1 MPRCFLNLRRVYAFR
16 RRATRD
22 FLAGSAS
29 PRCNSLKLVASP
41 PGYRSAVDQ
50 AIPPVGL
57 PGQLVI
63 VGRDHERQVVLG
75 LQAQEQVPDD
85 LAGLRVE
92 VAGLLVGQ
100 DDPGAP
106 DQGARDRDPLLL
118 AARQLARTMGLA
130 VPQADLLQGRGPPAP
145 PRAPAPPPR
154 PPPQH

>member
-75 LQAQEQVPDD
+75 LQAQEQGPDD
-85 LAGLRVE
+85 LACLRVE
-92 VAGLLVGQ
+92 VAGRLVGQ
-100 DDPGAP
+100 EDPGTP
-106 DQGARDRDPLLL
+106 DQARADPGPLLL
-118 AARQLARTMGLA
+118 RGRRRSRTLTS
-130 VPQADLLQGRGPPAP
+130 
-145 PRAPAPPPR
+145 
-154 PPPQH
+154 